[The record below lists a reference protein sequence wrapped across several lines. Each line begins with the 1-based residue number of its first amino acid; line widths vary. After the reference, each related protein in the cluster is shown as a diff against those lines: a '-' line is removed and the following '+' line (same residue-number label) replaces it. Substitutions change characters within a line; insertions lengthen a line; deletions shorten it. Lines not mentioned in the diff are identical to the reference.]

1 MTRHEVRLTV
11 ATVAIALVA
20 AGAVIGAPGE
30 PAMATRWE
38 ILGLAAVLGA
48 CVQLRIELV
57 GSPATSIGT
66 AVAIAYAA
74 LLIPSHAAAAV
85 AVGVALA
92 VPPLL
97 VRTDAAVALDMAA
110 WMAVASAAGLAVV
123 VPARPLI
130 VDAGVHGQVGELLR
144 VMAAGTGFLAV
155 DVGVRRWVARRI
167 DGERLDPRPP
177 ATVMGVHL
185 AMLCAAALL
194 ALSETELGPWAAL
207 VAAVP
212 LLVIDY
218 SFGRY
223 AQARRTYEQAVR
235 ALSVIPEVAG
245 LAQLGHGERTAVY
258 AGALTRALDVE
269 AADAELIVTAARLHH
284 IGDALDGE
292 TPAGRDRRPPGSA
305 ATEMLA
311 EFGFLAGVAEVVAGV
326 DTAGVDTERAVDLR
340 AAVVRVAS
348 SFDELVGDDAAN
360 AGYAAVGLLAR
371 HAIGIERSLA
381 VSLVQVCDRHPELV
395 HRAIREGR

>member
-1 MTRHEVRLTV
+1 MSRHDVRLTF
-11 ATVAIALVA
+11 ATVAIALLA
-20 AGAVIGAPGE
+20 AAAVIGAPGE
-30 PAMATRWE
+30 PSMASRWE
-38 ILGLAAVLGA
+38 VLGLAAVLGA
-48 CVQLRIELV
+48 CMQLRIEVV
-57 GSPATSIGT
+57 GSPPTSIAT

-74 LLIPSHAAAAV
+74 LLVPSHAAAAV
-85 AVGVALA
+85 AVGIALA

-97 VRTDAAVALDMAA
+97 VRTDATVALDMAA

-123 VPARPLI
+123 APVRPLI
-130 VDAGVHGQVGELLR
+130 VEAGAHGQVGELLR
-144 VMAAGTGFLAV
+144 VMAAGAGFLAV
-155 DVGVRRWVARRI
+155 DVGVRRWAARRI
-167 DGERLDPRPP
+167 DGERMDPRPP

-207 VAAVP
+207 VAAAP

-258 AGALTRALDVE
+258 ANALTRALDVE

-292 TPAGRDRRPPGSA
+292 TPTGGRRRPPGSA

-311 EFGFLAGVAEVVAGV
+311 EFGFLAGVAEVV
-326 DTAGVDTERAVDLR
+326 AGVDTERAVDLR

-371 HAIGIERSLA
+371 HDIGIERSLA
-381 VSLVQVCDRHPELV
+381 VSLVQVCDSDPELV